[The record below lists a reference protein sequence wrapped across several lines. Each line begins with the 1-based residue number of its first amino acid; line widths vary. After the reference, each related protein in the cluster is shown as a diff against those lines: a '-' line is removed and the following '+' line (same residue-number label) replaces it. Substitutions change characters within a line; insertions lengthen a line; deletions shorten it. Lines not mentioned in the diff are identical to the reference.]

1 MAEQKTKK
9 TTRKPKEDKVT
20 VPDPWV
26 TCDYKGKTYE
36 VLEIN
41 DNAVKLT
48 DGMIHFWVKRSEV
61 L

>member
-1 MAEQKTKK
+1 M
-9 TTRKPKEDKVT
+9 
-20 VPDPWV
+20 PDPWV

-41 DNAVKLT
+41 ENAVKLT
-48 DGMIHFWVKRSEV
+48 DGMIHFWVRRSEV